1 MKGSRNGRGRIWMWV
16 VILLTVFAGGCSARQ
31 SAAETKSPTDEQLK
45 QIELLN
51 AAADEMYR
59 SAMDGDLDTARG
71 KLEELGERVTATRF
85 DGIASIEGV
94 GALSEAIVQAK
105 RVFQAVQYSPEQGQ
119 LAAAKIRLATDAL
132 THAHQ
137 PMWLQY
143 YNVMIEDAERLEQA
157 VRAGD
162 KPASLAALGQLSARY
177 AVIRPSVL
185 ITREPQEAEK
195 IESLFAFFNNQ
206 LNAPQWETDTLDK
219 GMKQLR
225 LAIDE
230 LFGRAD
236 KSAFAPLVD
245 RPRPI
250 MWITGIGSII
260 AAVLAFAWWRIFRY
274 ERTAVV
280 TAHKGG
286 KNRGW

>member
-1 MKGSRNGRGRIWMWV
+1 MWG
-16 VILLTVFAGGCSARQ
+16 VILITVFAGGCSAKQ
-31 SAAETKSPTDEQLK
+31 SAAETKPPTDEQLK

-71 KLEELGERVTATRF
+71 KLAELGERVTATRF

-105 RVFQAVQYSPEQGQ
+105 RVFQAVKYSPEQGK

-132 THAHQ
+132 THANQ

-206 LNAPQWETDTLDK
+206 LNAPQWEPDTLDN

-236 KSAFAPLVD
+236 KSAYAPFVD

-250 MWITGIGSII
+250 VWITGIGSII

-274 ERTAVV
+274 ERTAIV